1 MTRRFVTAALA
12 SAQRLS
18 GPSQPSRGVASL
30 CVAVAFAVDHP
41 RGQRVCPGDDASG
54 PGTTVALSAA
64 ELAPRRRQKLRAPSR
79 AETQAASGK
88 PEGAL
93 RTRLAAWGH
102 VDVTPTAWPS
112 QGRGAASCRL
122 VLGDDAPVAGPLA
135 PAAHTPGAATC
146 RSVARRRRPRLPE
159 AERGPRAPE
168 EQPGAPGRPAW
179 RTSLAAGRSCPVPGA
194 SAASSPPLGYGQA
207 SGRLLGLNQTS
218 APAGPGAG
226 CGSAPGSLPPRHAE
240 IPHRVLAPT
249 AAWRD
254 AVWRAWLSP
263 ATSAHVF
270 QTLTRGRS
278 HAAFLTENKSYPI
291 LRPKGKQDS
300 RRHAAPESRG
310 HFEREASGTA
320 VSPATTTCGTRGAE
334 GGHGGPAGRGHCS

>member
-18 GPSQPSRGVASL
+18 GSSQPSRGVASL

-64 ELAPRRRQKLRAPSR
+64 ELAPRRRQKLRAPLEGRNAGGVWEAGRGPAHAPGRVGTRRRHPNGLAFAGSWGRLLPSR
-79 AETQAASGK
+79 LGGRRPSG
-88 PEGAL
+88 GAL
-93 RTRLAAWGH
+93 GSRSAHAGSSDVSERRSAAEAAAARGGAGSSRPGGAARCPRTPRLAHEPRRWAF
-102 VDVTPTAWPS
+102 VPS
-112 QGRGAASCRL
+112 PRGLRCLLPASRSRPGLGTIAGSEPEPRPLQGPG
-122 VLGDDAPVAGPLA
+122 
-135 PAAHTPGAATC
+135 PGAA
-146 RSVARRRRPRLPE
+146 RLP
-159 AERGPRAPE
+159 APSRRGTR
-168 EQPGAPGRPAW
+168 RS
-179 RTSLAAGRSCPVPGA
+179 RT
-194 SAASSPPLGYGQA
+194 ASSPQPQRG
-207 SGRLLGLNQTS
+207 
-218 APAGPGAG
+218 
-226 CGSAPGSLPPRHAE
+226 
-240 IPHRVLAPT
+240 
-249 AAWRD
+249 D

-263 ATSAHVF
+263 TTSAHVF

-310 HFEREASGTA
+310 HVERAASGTA

-334 GGHGGPAGRGHCS
+334 GGHGGPAGRGHCG

>member
-1 MTRRFVTAALA
+1 MTRRFVTVALA

-79 AETQAASGK
+79 AETQAAT

-112 QGRGAASCRL
+112 PVVGPPPADSSWGTTPQWRGPWLPQRTRRQQRRVGASLGGGGRGCA
-122 VLGDDAPVAGPLA
+122 
-135 PAAHTPGAATC
+135 
-146 RSVARRRRPRLPE
+146 E
-159 AERGPRAPE
+159 AERGPRAP

-179 RTSLAAGRSCPVPGA
+179 RTSLAAGHSCPVPGA
-194 SAASSPPLGYGQA
+194 SAASSPPLGHGQA
-207 SGRLLGLNQTS
+207 SGRLLGLNRNL
-218 APAGPGAG
+218 GPCRARGRVRL
-226 CGSAPGSLPPRHAE
+226 GSRLPPAAARGD
-240 IPHRVLAPT
+240 PAP
-249 AAWRD
+249 
-254 AVWRAWLSP
+254 
-263 ATSAHVF
+263 
-270 QTLTRGRS
+270 
-278 HAAFLTENKSYPI
+278 
-291 LRPKGKQDS
+291 RP
-300 RRHAAPESRG
+300 RP
-310 HFEREASGTA
+310 
-320 VSPATTTCGTRGAE
+320 
-334 GGHGGPAGRGHCS
+334 